1 MAINLGVAEGYI
13 ELDFSALKQ
22 ACAGAVKELEKIDRE
37 GALAQS
43 ELRKLEAASTGVKG
57 AFQEAANASKKL
69 SAEIDSAKRRV
80 DTYQKG
86 IQELNSHI
94 SQSKQK
100 QEQLKQEIEKVS
112 AQQERSQKKVE
123 SMSDAY
129 RQAQKEI
136 KAVTEEYGKNSE
148 QAKAVAEQN
157 KDIIDSY
164 EKATKKVQEHTN
176 TLSQL
181 EEQQDMLARG
191 IEESEN
197 RIVDFKTQINNT
209 EAEISDLTRELNAAQ
224 NKAQVFGAAAK
235 EAGEKWQAA
244 GQKISGVGNALTM
257 GVSLPIAGI
266 GTAALK
272 AGNDFEAQM
281 SRVSA
286 IAGAYG
292 KDLEKL
298 RDQAIQLGAETSFSA
313 TEAAQAMEN
322 LASAGF
328 GTQEIM
334 AAMPGMLD
342 LAASSGEDL
351 ASSADIAASTLRG
364 FQLEASEAGHVAD
377 VLAKNAA
384 DTNAAIIDTGY
395 AMKYVAPVAQ
405 SAGWSL
411 EEVAA
416 AIGVLA
422 DSGIKGEQAGTTLRS
437 ALVRMMKPTEKME
450 KAMTDL
456 GITFYDAEGKMKPL
470 STIIDELQDR
480 TKELTDEQRD
490 NRIATIFGTEALSGM
505 KVLLASSKEE
515 LDELTEGLENAD
527 GASRKMADTMLDNT
541 KGSIEE
547 MNGSLETA
555 GITIQRHLAPWV
567 TKGAKAVTNLANK
580 FSELDEDTQGTILA
594 IAGIAAATGPVV
606 KIFGTLTSGVGTV
619 TKGFGKLIDKLGST
633 SKIDKGAKA
642 LGGVSSVIGGI
653 NPIAGVAAVGI
664 VGIGTALYKASKDA
678 ERADLERRFGDIKLS
693 AEEIEEVAKRLTS
706 NDWTIKI
713 DAVVDANEKLIE
725 LEQNIE
731 STLYEINKTEWK
743 VYVGLELTEEEKSNY
758 QANIESYISET
769 QAYIE
774 QKHYTASLAIET
786 MLTPGTNAYE
796 NLSTF
801 VSEFYANT
809 ESEMKR
815 LGDELAEATNKAL
828 SDGII
833 DEDELQNIEEA
844 RKRLLEYV
852 DQLADAEYSASL
864 TRLNITVPKDGLT
877 VDSFKDLQKE
887 IREQLQTRLNSA
899 DETFDLIIQN
909 LNLEYPNGGADY
921 DKLLQEATLQY
932 NSQKGGV
939 IVDALDIEVETIN
952 SNFSDQ
958 IETFRTDTS
967 NDLQRAFDNAPK
979 DVNAENF
986 WDNVNVEF
994 RKAYQYNST
1003 DVSNSCKEFIEE
1015 MTPDAKQLEQV
1026 AQVYYDLGMAPPENI
1041 SNALESTRTFDMMNG
1056 GFDHMF
1062 DYMAQ
1067 QISESPALQEAI
1079 TAAGS
1084 KAGDIPEEL
1093 AEALRL
1099 NYGLIYDSA
1108 TGIWTQIQQSSE
1120 DATPTITQSM
1130 RFCGVTASQ
1139 SLIDSIKGQ
1148 EESVQAQTVSLLQQ
1162 LSQGE
1167 SLKHDEIMTLFA
1179 NLGFETSDQLLDS
1192 LESQKPE
1199 VQAQAVDL
1207 LAQMKNA
1214 SDAEKPELLMQF
1226 QNLGIEVDDSLKNGI
1241 ISNLQVVK
1249 DGTGDMAYTLKTSS
1263 GEEIKNITPEFK
1275 EFLKQMGVKG
1285 VDKLEETVS
1294 GTKIDYPDMK
1304 DPNWTKEA
1312 KNGRDGMQ
1320 GYLNQNPLSITAK
1333 IKAAGQA
1340 VVSAMRGYASG
1351 GIIDQPEFAL
1361 VGEAGP
1367 ESIIPLSAGKRSRAL
1382 SLWEETGKRLGV
1394 PDMDLRAATLS
1405 AVSSS
1410 SRISQQLTE
1419 KMQLEIPVTPV
1430 IDYQRLAK
1438 TLREQFQKNP
1448 IVLEPD
1454 IHVTSSPR
1462 FIVDGQEI
1470 AVTIAPEI
1478 DNQFAKLNKKRERGG

>member
-43 ELRKLEAASTGVKG
+43 ELQKLEAASTGVKG

-100 QEQLKQEIEKVS
+100 QEQLRQEIEKTA
-112 AQQERSQKKVE
+112 AQYDRSQKKVE
-123 SMSDAY
+123 RMAELHG
-129 RQAQKEI
+129 KES
-136 KAVTEEYGKNSE
+136 EEY
-148 QAKAVAEQN
+148 QKAA
-157 KDIIDSY
+157 
-164 EKATKKVQEHTN
+164 EKAQEHRN
-176 TLSQL
+176 KLNQL
-181 EEQQDMLARG
+181 ENQYEMLGRG

-197 RIVDFKTQINNT
+197 RIVDFKMQINNT
-209 EAEISDLTRELNAAQ
+209 EAEISDLTRELNDAQ
-224 NKAQVFGAAAK
+224 NKARIFGSAAK

-257 GVSLPIAGI
+257 GVTTPLLAA
-266 GTAALK
+266 GTASVKMALDAESSFAK
-272 AGNDFEAQM
+272 VSTIADQTVLSYDRMKTGVVEASNQSGIAIVDFNEALYQAISAGVDSGN
-281 SRVSA
+281 A
-286 IAGAYG
+286 IAFTTNMVKLAKGGFTETSKAVDVVTTALNAYG
-292 KDLEKL
+292 
-298 RDQAIQLGAETSFSA
+298 
-313 TEAAQAMEN
+313 
-322 LASAGF
+322 
-328 GTQEIM
+328 
-334 AAMPGMLD
+334 
-342 LAASSGEDL
+342 
-351 ASSADIAASTLRG
+351 
-364 FQLEASEAGHVAD
+364 LEASEASAVSDKLIVTQNLGKTTVDELAASLGR
-377 VLAKNAA
+377 VIPTAKNVNVDFDNVSAAMATLTKNGIATAEATTYYNSMLNELGKSGTAA
-384 DTNAAIIDTGY
+384 DKALRQLTKKGFAELITSGSSMTDILTLLQDHAKKSGKSLSDMFGSAEASKAALTI
-395 AMKYVAPVAQ
+395 MKNDGKEYNQ
-405 SAGWSL
+405 ILKEMQKSAGATEKAYKKMNDTDL
-411 EEVAA
+411 EKFKREINKLKNAGIQAGGKLLPIVTKGVEG
-416 AIGVLA
+416 IGKLA
-422 DSGIKGEQAGTTLRS
+422 DSFSKLSPEQ
-437 ALVRMMKPTEKME
+437 
-450 KAMTDL
+450 
-456 GITFYDAEGKMKPL
+456 
-470 STIIDELQDR
+470 Q
-480 TKELTDEQRD
+480 
-490 NRIATIFGTEALSGM
+490 EAIL
-505 KVLLASSKEE
+505 K
-515 LDELTEGLENAD
+515 
-527 GASRKMADTMLDNT
+527 
-541 KGSIEE
+541 
-547 MNGSLETA
+547 TA
-555 GITIQRHLAPWV
+555 G
-567 TKGAKAVTNLANK
+567 
-580 FSELDEDTQGTILA
+580 F
-594 IAGIAAATGPVV
+594 AAAVGPVV
-606 KIFGTLTSGVGTV
+606 KVVGTLTSGVGTV
-619 TKGFGKLIDKLGST
+619 TKGFVKLIDKLGST

-642 LGGVSSVIGGI
+642 LGGVSSVISGI

-743 VYVGLELTEEEKSNY
+743 VSVGLELTEEEKSNY

-786 MLTPGTNAYE
+786 MLTPGTSAYE

-833 DEDELQNIEEA
+833 DEDELKNIEEA
-844 RKRLLEYV
+844 RKRLQEYV

-864 TRLNITVPKDGLT
+864 TRLNVTVPKDGLT

-899 DETFDLIIQN
+899 DETFDLIIQS

-932 NSQKGGV
+932 NSQRGGV

-986 WDNVNVEF
+986 WSNVNVEF

-1015 MTPDAKQLEQV
+1015 MTPDAEQLEQV

-1093 AEALRL
+1093 AEALRI

-1179 NLGFETSDQLLDS
+1179 NLGFETSDQLIDS

-1207 LAQMKNA
+1207 LVQMQNA
-1214 SDAEKPELLMQF
+1214 SDAEKPGLLMQF

-1275 EFLKQMGVKG
+1275 KFLKQMGVEG

-1294 GTKIDYPDMK
+1294 NTKIDYPDMERA
-1304 DPNWTKEA
+1304 DWSGVA
-1312 KNGRDGMQ
+1312 KAGLAGMQ
-1320 GYLNQNPLSITAK
+1320 AYVKQHPLSVTAN
-1333 IKAAGQA
+1333 IFAAGA
-1340 VVSAMRGYASG
+1340 SALRGYASG
-1351 GIIDQPEFAL
+1351 GIIEQPEFAL

-1410 SRISQQLTE
+1410 SRISQQFTE

-1454 IHVTSSPR
+1454 IRVTTNPTFVVGSK
-1462 FIVDGQEI
+1462 EI
-1470 AVTIAPEI
+1470 AVTIAPEVDAQLGQI
-1478 DNQFAKLNKKRERGG
+1478 NKQRMRGM

>member
-43 ELRKLEAASTGVKG
+43 ELQKLEAASTGVKG

-100 QEQLKQEIEKVS
+100 QEQLRQEIEKTA
-112 AQQERSQKKVE
+112 AQYDRSQKKVE
-123 SMSDAY
+123 RMAELHG
-129 RQAQKEI
+129 KES
-136 KAVTEEYGKNSE
+136 EEY
-148 QAKAVAEQN
+148 QKAA
-157 KDIIDSY
+157 
-164 EKATKKVQEHTN
+164 EKAQEHRN
-176 TLSQL
+176 KLNQL
-181 EEQQDMLARG
+181 ENQYEMLGRG

-197 RIVDFKTQINNT
+197 RIVDFKMQINNT
-209 EAEISDLTRELNAAQ
+209 EAEISDLTRELNDAQ
-224 NKAQVFGAAAK
+224 NKARIFGSAAK

-257 GVSLPIAGI
+257 GVTTPLLAA
-266 GTAALK
+266 GTASVKMALDAESSFAK
-272 AGNDFEAQM
+272 VSTIADQTVLSYDRMKTGVVEASNQSGIAIVDFNEALYQAISAGVDSGN
-281 SRVSA
+281 A
-286 IAGAYG
+286 IAFTTNMVKLAKGGFTETSKAVDVVTTALNAYG
-292 KDLEKL
+292 
-298 RDQAIQLGAETSFSA
+298 
-313 TEAAQAMEN
+313 
-322 LASAGF
+322 
-328 GTQEIM
+328 
-334 AAMPGMLD
+334 
-342 LAASSGEDL
+342 
-351 ASSADIAASTLRG
+351 
-364 FQLEASEAGHVAD
+364 LEASEASAVSDKLIVTQNLGKTTVDELAASLGR
-377 VLAKNAA
+377 VIPTAKNVNVDFDNVSAAMATLTKNGIATAEATTYYNSMLNELGKSGIAA
-384 DTNAAIIDTGY
+384 DKALRQLTKKGFAELITSGSSMTDILTLLQDHAKKSGKSLSDMFGSAEASKAALTI
-395 AMKYVAPVAQ
+395 MKNDGKEYNQ
-405 SAGWSL
+405 ILKEMQKSAGATEKAYKKMNDTDL
-411 EEVAA
+411 EKFKREINKLKNAGIQAGGKLLPIVTKGVEG
-416 AIGVLA
+416 IGKLA
-422 DSGIKGEQAGTTLRS
+422 DSFSKLSPEQ
-437 ALVRMMKPTEKME
+437 
-450 KAMTDL
+450 
-456 GITFYDAEGKMKPL
+456 
-470 STIIDELQDR
+470 Q
-480 TKELTDEQRD
+480 
-490 NRIATIFGTEALSGM
+490 EAIL
-505 KVLLASSKEE
+505 K
-515 LDELTEGLENAD
+515 
-527 GASRKMADTMLDNT
+527 
-541 KGSIEE
+541 
-547 MNGSLETA
+547 TA
-555 GITIQRHLAPWV
+555 G
-567 TKGAKAVTNLANK
+567 
-580 FSELDEDTQGTILA
+580 F
-594 IAGIAAATGPVV
+594 AAAVGPVV
-606 KIFGTLTSGVGTV
+606 KVVGTLTSGVGTV

-642 LGGVSSVIGGI
+642 LGGVSSVISGI

-743 VYVGLELTEEEKSNY
+743 VSVGLELTEEEKSNY

-786 MLTPGTNAYE
+786 MLTPGTSAYE

-833 DEDELQNIEEA
+833 DEDELKNIEEA
-844 RKRLLEYV
+844 RKRLQEYV

-864 TRLNITVPKDGLT
+864 TRLNVTVPKDGLT

-899 DETFDLIIQN
+899 DETFDLIIQS

-932 NSQKGGV
+932 NSQRGGV

-986 WDNVNVEF
+986 WSNVNVEF

-1015 MTPDAKQLEQV
+1015 MTPDAEQLEQV

-1093 AEALRL
+1093 AEALRI

-1179 NLGFETSDQLLDS
+1179 NLGFETSDQLIDS

-1207 LAQMKNA
+1207 LVQMQNA
-1214 SDAEKPELLMQF
+1214 SDAEKPGLLMQF

-1275 EFLKQMGVKG
+1275 KFLKQMGVEG

-1294 GTKIDYPDMK
+1294 NTKIDYPDMERA
-1304 DPNWTKEA
+1304 DWSGVA
-1312 KNGRDGMQ
+1312 KAGLAGMQ
-1320 GYLNQNPLSITAK
+1320 AYVKQHPLSVTAN
-1333 IKAAGQA
+1333 IFAAGA
-1340 VVSAMRGYASG
+1340 SALRGYASG
-1351 GIIDQPEFAL
+1351 GIIEQPEFAL

-1410 SRISQQLTE
+1410 SRISQQFTE

-1454 IHVTSSPR
+1454 IRVTTNPTFVVGSK
-1462 FIVDGQEI
+1462 EI
-1470 AVTIAPEI
+1470 AVTIAPEVDAQLGQI
-1478 DNQFAKLNKKRERGG
+1478 NKQRMRGM